1 MTKADILKDK
11 NIPQFIKD
19 IIEKVSED
27 ADIQICTVKSDR
39 KPTTK
44 EGGCKC
50 GKCEEVYYPDG
61 VDISAYMSS
70 VGDMACSLLSMTDD
84 KARLRKEDIDAALGY
99 IDCMASTL
107 ARLGDLLCM
116 NKDK

>member
-27 ADIQICTVKSDR
+27 ADIQIVKVKSDR

-44 EGGCKC
+44 EGGFKF
-50 GKCEEVYYPDG
+50 GKCE
-61 VDISAYMSS
+61 
-70 VGDMACSLLSMTDD
+70 
-84 KARLRKEDIDAALGY
+84 
-99 IDCMASTL
+99 
-107 ARLGDLLCM
+107 
-116 NKDK
+116 